1 MECLVR
7 AVDGVKLSGDQV
19 DRHIDDRKAD
29 RTAAQRLNDPFLDGR
44 DIVARDR
51 AADDAVGKS
60 ETGAAGHRLD
70 FDRNIG
76 ELAVSAALALEAG
89 MLLAAASDRL
99 LIGDPGA

>member
-1 MECLVR
+1 MERLVR

-51 AADDAVGKS
+51 AADGKS

-89 MLLAAASDRL
+89 ILLAAASDRL
-99 LIGDPGA
+99 LIGDP